1 MSQHFSSSA
10 PAATASTTPLQ
21 YLTFRL
27 GEEEYG
33 IDILKVQELRGYD
46 HVTHIANTPS
56 YVKGVI
62 NLRGTIVTIVDL
74 RIHFQLG
81 EPSYDQF
88 TVVIVLNVA
97 NRVVGIVVDGVSDV
111 VTLSPAQIKPAP
123 SIGTVVDANHL
134 IGIGTVEQR
143 MLLLMDMEKLMTSQ
157 DMAMLALLAD

>member
-1 MSQHFSSSA
+1 MSQHFSSTA

-46 HVTHIANTPS
+46 QVTHIANAPD
-56 YVKGVI
+56 YVKGVL

-74 RIHFQLG
+74 RIQFNLG
-81 EPSYDQF
+81 TPTYDQF

-97 NRVVGIVVDGVSDV
+97 DRVVGIVVDGVSDV

-123 SIGTVVDANHL
+123 PMDTAVDASHL
-134 IGIGTVEQR
+134 IGIGTLDQR
-143 MLLLMDMEKLMTSQ
+143 MLLLMDMETLMTNQ
-157 DMAMLALLAD
+157 NIALPERFAG